1 MRMNPTATTP
11 AAREGLDRIAM
22 GDAVVAEAASILQ
35 SALQDPKN
43 ALAIVVALRAWT
55 WKALTN
61 RRQDRAL
68 VDWHGLIE
76 RVGARLQAVDPKFAA
91 QAEILSQLVYES
103 IASSDISDVN
113 FVLQR
118 SHVRQGLAILSGAK
132 DGKVLVA
139 KLASD
144 MRLTRTNGTRIA
156 NMMVAA
162 GLATLD
168 AEGDDATLEITRSG
182 EAVAGGL
189 VESGALA

>member
-43 ALAIVVALRAWT
+43 ALSIVVALRAWT

-76 RVGARLQAVDPKFAA
+76 RVGTRLQAVDPKFAA